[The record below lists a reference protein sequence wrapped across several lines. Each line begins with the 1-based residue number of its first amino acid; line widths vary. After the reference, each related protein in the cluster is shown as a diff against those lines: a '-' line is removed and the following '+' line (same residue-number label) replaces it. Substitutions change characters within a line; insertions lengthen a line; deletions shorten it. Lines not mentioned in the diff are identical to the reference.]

1 MAPESQPSADLPG
14 GLAVDIDQLGDTS
27 EIHTRKL
34 RGVLRLLVQLLGAG
48 MAAYH
53 ILQLG
58 GIFGIVTDPQ
68 KFYAV
73 HLAFILVLAFLLI
86 PGRRDGRAAPSV
98 VDWLL
103 ILASLVVVVYVF
115 AVFRELTGRAG
126 LAPTREDVVV
136 GLLLLLV
143 TVEAA
148 RRSTGLALPILCAVF
163 ILYVFVGPWLP
174 GLLMHKG
181 FRFDTLVSFLFSDNG
196 IYGVPIGVSARYVYL
211 FILFGAFIEASG
223 IGKFVV
229 HLALSIAGSKR
240 GGPAKVSIITSSL
253 FGTAS
258 GSSVA
263 NVMVDGVINIPL
275 MKATGFR
282 GAVAGGVEAMN
293 STGGQIVPPV
303 MGAAAF
309 LMADIIGVPYSRIA
323 VAAIG
328 PALLYYVAAYWMID
342 LYAASSNLHGLP
354 RAQLPRFRAVLFQHG
369 YLLLPLVILL
379 YLIMGAGASPFRA
392 ALWALA
398 STLVLSWLRAD
409 TRLDFRKIVDAMEDG
424 AKRTIEIGITCAA
437 AGIIVGV
444 LSLTGLG
451 GKFSEL
457 LIDLAAGRLLPA
469 LIATMVV
476 AIILGMGMP
485 TTAAYAIG
493 ASVLAPALIKLGVAP
508 LGAHM
513 FLLYFAVI
521 SAITPPVALASFAA
535 AGLAKA
541 PMWDTAIQA
550 VRLAIA
556 GFIVPYM
563 FVYGPAI
570 LVGQAPWQHTV
581 LALAT
586 GTIGT
591 LCLAGVAIGYLL
603 RPASLLERLL
613 LLPAALLLIRPGW
626 LTDGLG
632 LGLLAVVVVLQLTM
646 PTRPSRRHAT

>member
-1 MAPESQPSADLPG
+1 MADPTSGLP
-14 GLAVDIDQLGDTS
+14 VDIQQLGDTS
-27 EIHTRKL
+27 EIRTRHL
-34 RGVLRLLVQLLGAG
+34 RGVFALLVQALGVV

-58 GIFGIVTDPQ
+58 GFFGIVTDPQ
-68 KFYAV
+68 KLYTV
-73 HLAFILVLAFLLI
+73 HLTFVLVLAFLLL
-86 PGRRDGRAAPSV
+86 PGRRGEAGPTPI
-98 VDWLL
+98 DWAL
-103 ILASLVVVVYVF
+103 IAASLVVLVYVF
-115 AVFRELTGRAG
+115 AVFKELTGRAG
-126 LAPTREDVVV
+126 VFPTREDVIV
-136 GLLLLLV
+136 GTLLV
-143 TVEAA
+143 VAVLEAA
-148 RRSTGLALPILCAVF
+148 RRSTGLALPVLCGIF

-174 GLLMHKG
+174 GLLAHKG
-181 FRFDTLVSFLFSDNG
+181 FRFASLISFLFSDNG

-223 IGKFVV
+223 IGKFIV
-229 HLALSIAGSKR
+229 HLALSIAGSRR

-309 LMADIIGVPYSRIA
+309 LMADIIGVPYSQIA
-323 VAAIG
+323 IAAVG

-342 LYAASSNLHGLP
+342 FYAASAHLHGLP
-354 RAQLPRFRAVLFQHG
+354 REQLPRFRAVILQHG
-369 YLLLPLVILL
+369 YLLLPLVVLL
-379 YLIMGAGASPFRA
+379 YMIMGAGASPFRA
-392 ALWALA
+392 ALYALA
-398 STLVLSWLRAD
+398 TTVVLSWLRAD
-409 TRLDFRKIVDAMEDG
+409 TRLDLRKIVGAMEDG
-424 AKRTIEIGITCAA
+424 AKRTIEIGATCAA

-457 LIDLAAGRLLPA
+457 LIDIAGGRLLLA
-469 LIATMVV
+469 LVATMIV
-476 AIILGMGMP
+476 AIVLGMGMP

-508 LGAHM
+508 LAAHM
-513 FLLYFAVI
+513 FLFYFAVI
-521 SAITPPVALASFAA
+521 SAVTPPVALASFAA
-535 AGLAKA
+535 ASLAKA
-541 PMWDTAIQA
+541 PMWETALQA
-550 VRLAIA
+550 VRLSIA

-563 FVYGPAI
+563 FVYGPAL
-570 LVGQAPWQHTV
+570 LVGMDAWQSTI

-586 GTIGT
+586 ATIGT
-591 LCLAGVAIGYLL
+591 LCLAGAAIGYLL
-603 RPASLLERLL
+603 RPALMVERVLL
-613 LLPAALLLIRPGW
+613 LVAALTLIRPGIS
-626 LTDGLG
+626 TDLIG
-632 LGLLAVVVVLQLTM
+632 LGLLGLVIILQRARRAPAS
-646 PTRPSRRHAT
+646 PTALPAAADR

>member
-1 MAPESQPSADLPG
+1 MTDPSVGLP
-14 GLAVDIDQLGDTS
+14 VDIEQLGDTS
-27 EIHTRKL
+27 EIRTRPL
-34 RGVLRLLVQLLGAG
+34 RGVLRILVQLLGVG

-58 GIFGIVTDPQ
+58 GFFGVVTDPQ
-68 KFYAV
+68 KLYAV
-73 HLAFILVLAFLLI
+73 HLAFVLVLAFLLI
-86 PGRRDGRAAPSV
+86 PGRRASAAAPTIF
-98 VDWLL
+98 DWAL
-103 ILASLVVVVYVF
+103 ILASLAVVVYVF
-115 AVFRELTGRAG
+115 VVFKALTGRAG
-126 LAPTREDVVV
+126 AFPTREDVFL
-136 GLLLLLV
+136 GTLLLIV
-143 TVEAA
+143 TIEAV
-148 RRSTGLALPILCAVF
+148 RRSTGVALPILCGLF
-163 ILYVFVGPWLP
+163 IVYVFAGPWLP
-174 GLLMHKG
+174 GLLAHKG
-181 FRFDTLVSFLFSDNG
+181 FRFDTLISFLFSDNG

-223 IGKFVV
+223 IGKFIV
-229 HLALSIAGSKR
+229 HLALSVAGSKR

-309 LMADIIGVPYSRIA
+309 LMADIIGVPYSEIA

-342 LYAASSNLHGLP
+342 FYAASAHLHGLP
-354 RAQLPRFRAVLFQHG
+354 REQLPRFRAVLFQHG
-369 YLLLPLVILL
+369 YLLIPLVLLL
-379 YLIMGAGASPFRA
+379 YMIMGAGASPFRA
-392 ALWALA
+392 ALYALG
-398 STLVLSWLRAD
+398 STVVLSWMRAD
-409 TRLDFRKIVDAMEDG
+409 TRLNLRKIVGAMEDG
-424 AKRTIEIGITCAA
+424 AKRTIEIGATCAA

-457 LIDLAAGRLLPA
+457 LIDLAGGSLLLA

-493 ASVLAPALIKLGVAP
+493 ASVLAPALIKLGVIP
-508 LGAHM
+508 LAAHM
-513 FLLYFAVI
+513 FLLYFAVL

-535 AGLAKA
+535 ASLAKA
-541 PMWDTAIQA
+541 GMWDTGVQA

-570 LVGQAPWQHTV
+570 LVGQGPWLPTL

-591 LCLAGVAIGYLL
+591 LCLAGAAIGYFL
-603 RPASLLERLL
+603 RPATVLERLL
-613 LLPAALLLIRPGW
+613 LLPTSLLLIRPGL

-632 LGLLAVVVVLQLTM
+632 LGLLALVVVLQRVM
-646 PTRPSRRHAT
+646 PRASRQMPAT